1 MEAHATVFEE
11 NKEELKLEENIQLHF
26 KMFCG
31 ERIDF

>member
-1 MEAHATVFEE
+1 MEAHAMVFEE
-11 NKEELKLEENIQLHF
+11 NIEESELGENIQLHV